1 MKEKWM
7 GEKEHI
13 IILAC
18 AECVG
23 GYACAYVCMRVC
35 MGGYACKCAFA
46 SYVRTYVSVGVCE
59 CSGEHEQVGVY
70 YKLKE
75 CPHSLTY

>member
-1 MKEKWM
+1 
-7 GEKEHI
+7 
-13 IILAC
+13 
-18 AECVG
+18 
-23 GYACAYVCMRVC
+23 MRVRA
-35 MGGYACKCAFA
+35 GACVYMYAFA
-46 SYVRTYVSVGVCE
+46 SYARTYVSVGVCE